1 MRRDIKITVV
11 KKNDI
16 VLIGV
21 ILIIGL
27 VLIIIINATKTEG
40 SRVLIT
46 VDGKKYA
53 ELPLDKDT
61 TFTIKQEDG
70 SINILTVRDGQVD
83 MTEANCP
90 DKICVKHP
98 NIHYN
103 SETIVCLPHRVV
115 LQIVDGEKN
124 ETDAVAQ

>member
-83 MTEANCP
+83 MTEASCP

>member
-103 SETIVCLPHRVV
+103 SETIVCLPHKVV